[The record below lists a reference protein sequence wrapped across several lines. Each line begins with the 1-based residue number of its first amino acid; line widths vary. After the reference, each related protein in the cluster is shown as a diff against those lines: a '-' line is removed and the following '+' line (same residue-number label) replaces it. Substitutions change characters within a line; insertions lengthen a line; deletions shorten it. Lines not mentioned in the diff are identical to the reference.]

1 MFTIKGTG
9 TRLDSNLV
17 PSWFPTWYIFYIFFF
32 TLVSLAGC
40 QNQHLYRDSRV
51 MMGTFVEVISPDERA
66 ADIAFAE
73 IQRIE
78 NILSKYK
85 EESEVSRL
93 NKYGEIS
100 ASPELFYILKESNRF
115 WEASGGAFDITVG
128 PLIDIWGF
136 TDKKFR
142 KPQGIEIKE
151 TLKVIGA
158 NKIVLN
164 FNNNVVKFMLPGM
177 KIDLGGIAKGYAV
190 DCAVKKLKEAGI
202 KSCLVN
208 AGGQIYCLGTKD
220 ELPWKIAVRNPRGKD
235 LQEILELKD
244 KAVAT
249 SGDYEQYFIKNKKRY
264 PHILDPKTGYP
275 ANSGVVSVTVIA
287 ADGLTADALATAI
300 FVLGKNKGLELARK
314 FPGVKV
320 KIIER

>member
-1 MFTIKGTG
+1 
-9 TRLDSNLV
+9 
-17 PSWFPTWYIFYIFFF
+17 
-32 TLVSLAGC
+32 
-40 QNQHLYRDSRV
+40 

-66 ADIAFAE
+66 AGIAFAE

-85 EESEVSRL
+85 EASEVSRL
-93 NKYGEIS
+93 NKYGEIN
-100 ASPELFYILKESNRF
+100 ASPELVYILGESKRF

-128 PLIDIWGF
+128 PLIDLWGF
-136 TDKKFR
+136 TDKRYR
-142 KPQGIEIKE
+142 KPDEAGIKK
-151 TLKVIGA
+151 TLELIGS
-158 NKIVLN
+158 NKIILN
-164 FNNNVVKFMLPGM
+164 FSNNVVKFMFRGM
-177 KIDLGGIAKGYAV
+177 KVDLGAIAKGFAV

-202 KSCLVN
+202 KNCLVN

-249 SGDYEQYFIKNKKRY
+249 SGDYEQYFIKDKKRY
-264 PHILDPKTGYP
+264 SHILDPKTGYP

-287 ADGLTADALATAI
+287 PDGLTADGLATAI
-300 FVLGKNKGLELARK
+300 FVLGKKKGLELAKR
-314 FPGVKV
+314 FPGVEVKV
-320 KIIER
+320 IEEETKR